1 MRAGKKSDP
10 IYPWIIGAILVL
22 ISMAVIVSAVF
33 QKPNA
38 APPNTGTMKAPSSAL
53 PSLNPAQRAAQT
65 IMSATERTK
74 GKTASRLLDEAFA
87 HANATF
93 GKQIF
98 QRYAMGRGQTLDVY
112 VNDATWRGLSDVDQN
127 TLFAAAASSW
137 ATIWQQTTGK
147 RLHNGLLMRVLNHAG
162 VELRRDT
169 FQEQS

>member
-1 MRAGKKSDP
+1 VRPGDRSGP
-10 IYPWIIGAILVL
+10 IYPWIIGAIFVL
-22 ISMAVIVSAVF
+22 ISIAVIVSSVF
-33 QKPNA
+33 QKPNGA
-38 APPNTGTMKAPSSAL
+38 SPDTGSMKAPSSPL

-65 IMSATERTK
+65 IMSATEHTK
-74 GKTASRLLDEAFA
+74 GKTAGRLLDEAFA

-93 GKQIF
+93 GKEIF
-98 QRYAMGRGQTLDVY
+98 QHYAIGRGQTLDIY
-112 VNDATWRGLSDVDQN
+112 VNDANWRGLNDVDQN

-147 RLHNGLLMRVLNHAG
+147 RLHNGLLMRVLNHGG